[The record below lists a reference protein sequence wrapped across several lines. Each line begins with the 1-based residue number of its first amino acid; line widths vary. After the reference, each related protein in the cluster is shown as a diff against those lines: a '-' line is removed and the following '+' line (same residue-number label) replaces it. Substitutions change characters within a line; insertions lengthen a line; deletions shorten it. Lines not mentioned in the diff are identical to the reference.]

1 MDASDH
7 RQPIERCA
15 RKRRNDRNICDIQ
28 SSHPHNSCDRAP
40 DGEDHESRLSPAT
53 MCKVCGGRPYSTG
66 SSPKHVSIER
76 ECHQTTRS
84 EVTVTTSAPCPTV
97 ERVGACPFKRR
108 APRNRAS

>member
-40 DGEDHESRLSPAT
+40 DGEDHESGLSPAI

-76 ECHQTTRS
+76 ECHQTTHS
-84 EVTVTTSAPCPTV
+84 TFTLTTSVPAPIV
-97 ERVGACPFKRR
+97 ERIGI
-108 APRNRAS
+108 APLIRKAPANVAS